1 MYSSD
6 ILGFEDLFKDILS
19 EVTYDGQLSAVAYII
34 LSLALFVII
43 GGLAW
48 CFYRAIMA
56 GGQEAPEQH
65 PDEVGDESKQ

>member
-1 MYSSD
+1 MCNSGFSEK
-6 ILGFEDLFKDILS
+6 ILL
-19 EVTYDGQLSAVAYII
+19 EVSYDGQLSAAAYII
-34 LSLALFVII
+34 LSVVLFVII

>member
-1 MYSSD
+1 MYGSD
-6 ILGFEDLFKDILS
+6 ILGFKDFFEGILS

-34 LSLALFVII
+34 LSVALFVII

-56 GGQEAPEQH
+56 SGQEAPEQH